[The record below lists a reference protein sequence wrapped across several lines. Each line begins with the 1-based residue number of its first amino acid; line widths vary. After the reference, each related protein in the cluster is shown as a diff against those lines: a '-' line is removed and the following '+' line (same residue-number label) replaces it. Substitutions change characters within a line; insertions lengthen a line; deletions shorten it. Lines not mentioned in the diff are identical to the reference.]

1 MVGWF
6 GNHSRWWSRRN
17 GDDVNMAITGIT
29 TLAGLRTRVRLMAG
43 IEQQELDNDTLDIL
57 ISVAT
62 EWFYEQIGTAY
73 NVLTADAAYDN
84 AVMYYSC
91 YLASIAQ
98 NGMGIERIQVGDLAV
113 YYEGDQFIHF
123 KELADQQL
131 IMKQSLS
138 IKTTTY
144 NADPYLG
151 NVNWDKNVT
160 GVDSTK
166 NMYPRP
172 RGTGGD

>member
-1 MVGWF
+1 M
-6 GNHSRWWSRRN
+6 
-17 GDDVNMAITGIT
+17 GDDVMAITSVS

-43 IEQQELDNDTLDIL
+43 IEQEELDNDTLDLL
-57 ISVAT
+57 ISIAGD
-62 EWFYEQIGTAY
+62 WFYEQIGVVYDVTS
-73 NVLTADAAYDN
+73 ADATYDN

-113 YYEGDQFIHF
+113 YYEGEQFIHF

-138 IKTTTY
+138 IKTTAY
-144 NADPYLG
+144 NANPWTGD
-151 NVNWDKNVT
+151 VNWKKNVT

-166 NMYPRP
+166 DMYPKP
-172 RGTGGD
+172 RGTGDE

>member
-1 MVGWF
+1 MACWCSTQCC
-6 GNHSRWWSRRN
+6 HRCRRM
-17 GDDVNMAITGIT
+17 GDDVMAITSIT
-29 TLAGLRTRVRLMAG
+29 TLAGLRDRIRLMAG
-43 IEQQELDNDTLDIL
+43 INQEELDNDTLDIL

-62 EWFYEQIGTAY
+62 EWFKEQIGTDY
-73 NVLTADAAYDN
+73 NVATADAAYDN

-123 KELADQQL
+123 KELAEQQL
-131 IMKQSLS
+131 VMKQSLS

-151 NVNWDKNVT
+151 QVNWDENVT
-160 GVDSTK
+160 GVNSTK
-166 NMYPRP
+166 DMYPRP